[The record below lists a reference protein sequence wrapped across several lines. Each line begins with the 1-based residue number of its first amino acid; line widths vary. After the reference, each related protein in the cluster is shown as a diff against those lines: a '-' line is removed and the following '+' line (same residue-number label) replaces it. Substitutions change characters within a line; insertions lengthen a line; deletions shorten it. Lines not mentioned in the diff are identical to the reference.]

1 MTGLPHPSTT
11 TMLDRRV
18 PDDATLMVTFTN
30 RGERALDALAT
41 VLTHRMARTP
51 QGIADVLEHVY
62 RADVDELCAALDAIA
77 TELRP
82 DHDQGGGVRSEA
94 DQ

>member
-1 MTGLPHPSTT
+1 MSGQPETAS
-11 TMLDRRV
+11 
-18 PDDATLMVTFTN
+18 ATLGGRLPEDTTLTVTFTH

-77 TELRP
+77 SELRP
-82 DHDQGGGVRSEA
+82 GDGALGEDREGRR
-94 DQ
+94 